1 MQNLAGFA
9 ALGAPLTSLVET
21 SAPAGDALRW
31 APFLR
36 DEKWGK
42 ESPKAGPSP
51 ALWNPPR
58 GTGCTCVL
66 LVSAL
71 GLIGSHRWCGNST
84 ESTYFSDKYYFYR
97 QGLTL
102 VSRCSQLSEA
112 RLPAAETPH
121 TEVRPWKQRH
131 SLTEKEILS
140 IDLPGHLCDP
150 TGARAE
156 HRIDAVPDPYPREV
170 LRGERPKRVLV
181 SFARSKE
188 TPSGERLPR
197 RAGRKEPEWCNK
209 KAGSSG
215 FAASGENITY

>member
-1 MQNLAGFA
+1 MLAHSGIGVNGAGRKNTTDAELNLHPLFVRSMGSLFQPSG
-9 ALGAPLTSLVET
+9 LGGT
-21 SAPAGDALRW
+21 LRW
-31 APFLR
+31 ARFLH
-36 DEKWGK
+36 DEKSGK

-112 RLPAAETPH
+112 RLPAAGTPH
-121 TEVRPWKQRH
+121 TGVRPWKQRH
-131 SLTEKEILS
+131 SLTEKEMLS

-156 HRIDAVPDPYPREV
+156 HRIDAVPAPYPRGV

-188 TPSGERLPR
+188 TPSG
-197 RAGRKEPEWCNK
+197 
-209 KAGSSG
+209 
-215 FAASGENITY
+215 

>member
-1 MQNLAGFA
+1 MGVNGAGRKNTTDAELNLH
-9 ALGAPLTSLVET
+9 PLFVRSMGSLFQPSGLVGT
-21 SAPAGDALRW
+21 LRW
-31 APFLR
+31 APFLH

-102 VSRCSQLSEA
+102 VSRCSQLSGA
-112 RLPAAETPH
+112 WLPAARTPH
-121 TEVRPWKQRH
+121 TGVRPWKQKH
-131 SLTEKEILS
+131 SLTEKEMLS

-150 TGARAE
+150 TGARADGE
-156 HRIDAVPDPYPREV
+156 NDAVPAPHPREV

-188 TPSGERLPR
+188 TPSG
-197 RAGRKEPEWCNK
+197 
-209 KAGSSG
+209 
-215 FAASGENITY
+215 